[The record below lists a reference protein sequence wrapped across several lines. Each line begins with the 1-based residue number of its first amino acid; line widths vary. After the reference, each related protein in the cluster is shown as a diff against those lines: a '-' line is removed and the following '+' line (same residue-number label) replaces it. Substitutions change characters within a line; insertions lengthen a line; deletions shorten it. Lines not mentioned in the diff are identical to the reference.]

1 MPGNMFGPTIA
12 PAAPVGPIMPN
23 PAMNQQAQAISS
35 QPQSNVIYVD
45 GMQDVLN
52 HPAGPNEHLYF
63 PEKNLSVIWVR
74 ETDAKGQIKN
84 PLRKLT
90 YTSEEVAFGP
100 EANFVT
106 KQEFEKLF
114 DLVQSTNGTLNK
126 LMEEL
131 GGTK

>member
-12 PAAPVGPIMPN
+12 PAAPVGAVLSN
-23 PAMNQQAQAISS
+23 PAMNPQAQAITS

-63 PEKNLSVIWVR
+63 PEKNPGIIWVR

-84 PLRKLT
+84 PLIKLT

-114 DLVQSTNGTLNK
+114 ELVQSTNGTINK
-126 LMEEL
+126 LMDEL
-131 GGTK
+131 GGVK